1 MNIFTCWRRGILKD
15 GESELPLIINESVS
29 MHSLSEN
36 KGMRV
41 LEMNDD
47 DDDENLDLLG
57 DFKS

>member
-1 MNIFTCWRRGILKD
+1 MKD
-15 GESELPLIINESVS
+15 GESELPLIINGVF

-47 DDDENLDLLG
+47 DDDDENLDLLG

>member
-1 MNIFTCWRRGILKD
+1 MKD

>member
-1 MNIFTCWRRGILKD
+1 MKVYRVKK
-15 GESELPLIINESVS
+15 S
-29 MHSLSEN
+29 MHSLLAN

-41 LEMNDD
+41 LEMND

>member
-1 MNIFTCWRRGILKD
+1 MKD

-47 DDDENLDLLG
+47 DDDDENLDLLG